1 MFKVIHS
8 FVDVVENRNYNVG
21 DEFIVGPKTDEQ
33 RIAKLSGY
41 DNNIKHPLIEAIDDA
56 PVEDEPPVEDA
67 PVEDEPPVEEPA
79 EVQTEAEPEV
89 VAQKPANKSKSASK
103 GE

>member
-67 PVEDEPPVEEPA
+67 PVEEPA

>member
-41 DNNIKHPLIEAIDDA
+41 DNNIKHPLIEQI
-56 PVEDEPPVEDA
+56 EDA
-67 PVEDEPPVEEPA
+67 PVVDEAPAEEPTEEPVE
-79 EVQTEAEPEV
+79 EPEV

>member
-41 DNNIKHPLIEAIDDA
+41 DNNIKHPLIELI
-56 PVEDEPPVEDA
+56 EDA
-67 PVEDEPPVEEPA
+67 PVVDEAPAEEPTEEPTEEPVE
-79 EVQTEAEPEV
+79 EPEV